1 MSCASCSAHVTK
13 ALQRV
18 PGVKEVNVNLPMNF
32 ARVTY
37 NEGQVTPDQLAK
49 AVRDVG
55 YELVLGD
62 NDGSPTPP
70 VGLDVQTPL
79 PHATHSCCST
89 GTPAVRKLSADEQAL
104 FNYLKLSR
112 RAIGALVV
120 AVPLVILS
128 MWHGLFSGQELA
140 AFFLATFSL
149 IKYGKEFY
157 HQAWRLLKHYT
168 SNMDTLVA
176 LSIGVAYLYSCFNLF
191 FPAFFTQRGLT
202 PHLYFDSVGVITAF
216 ILLGRWMEARAKYRT
231 TSTIRRLVGLQ
242 PKLVTE
248 VHPDGTEHLKDF
260 SLIQHGDLL
269 LVRPGERI
277 AADGTVEK
285 GESYVDESSLSG
297 EPLPVAKAP
306 GDRIMAG
313 TINTE
318 GRLLYR
324 ATNVGS
330 DTVLAHIIH
339 MVEEAQGSK
348 VPIQAMVDR
357 IAAIFVPVI
366 ISIAL
371 LSFVCWTLLS
381 PHDGLTSG
389 LLALV
394 SVLVVACPCSLG
406 LATPTAIIVGI
417 GRGADLGIL
426 IKDGT
431 ALEVARRI
439 DTVILDKTGTL
450 TEGHPHVVQAWWA
463 GRPDLHSILRS
474 LEHLSAHPLARAIDQ
489 YLTEEPLR
497 EVTDFTSLPGRGVKG
512 IIDGK
517 AYLLGSPAALCEQG
531 RILPPEWQAHIDD
544 CREQAATLVALA
556 DETEII
562 ALVALADK
570 LKESSAGAVAELH
583 NMDIRTYILTGDNAQ
598 AAAAVARQVGADHYE
613 AHLLPAD
620 KAEIIKRLQQEGLR
634 VAMIGDG
641 INDSAALAQADLSVA
656 MGTGSDIAIDTAMI
670 TLLTA
675 DLKRLPE
682 AIRLSRVTVR
692 TIRQNL
698 FWAFFYNLVSVPIA
712 AGALYPVCGFTL
724 NPMVAGA
731 AMALSSVS
739 VVLNSLR
746 SRLVRLSA

>member
-37 NEGQVTPDQLAK
+37 DEGQVTPNQLAK
-49 AVRDVG
+49 AVQDVG

-70 VGLDVQTPL
+70 VGLDVRTPL

-104 FNYLKLSR
+104 FNYLKLSG

-120 AVPLVILS
+120 AVPLVVLS

-157 HQAWRLLKHYT
+157 HQAWRLLKHRT

-191 FPAFFTQRGLT
+191 FPSFFTQRGLT

-260 SLIQHGDLL
+260 SLIQRGDLL

-277 AADGTVEK
+277 AADGTVEE
-285 GESYVDESSLSG
+285 GQSYVDESSLSG
-297 EPLPVAKAP
+297 EPIPVTKAP

-324 ATNVGS
+324 ATDVGS

-357 IAAIFVPVI
+357 IAAVFVPVI
-366 ISIAL
+366 IAIAL
-371 LSFVCWTLLS
+371 LSFACWMLLS

-406 LATPTAIIVGI
+406 LATPTAIIVGV

-439 DTVILDKTGTL
+439 DTVVLDKTGTL
-450 TEGHPHVVQAWWA
+450 TEGHPRVIEAWWA
-463 GRPDLHSILRS
+463 DRPDLHSTLRS
-474 LEHLSAHPLARAIDQ
+474 LEHLSTHPLARAIDQ
-489 YLTEEPLR
+489 YLAEEPLR

-512 IIDGK
+512 VIDGK

-531 RILPPEWQAHIDD
+531 RTLPPAWQAHIDS
-544 CREQAATLVALA
+544 CQEQAATLVALA

-562 ALVALADK
+562 ALVALADE
-570 LKESSAGAVAELH
+570 LKESSAEAVTELH
-583 NMDIRTYILTGDNAQ
+583 NMGIRTYILTGDNAQ
-598 AAAAVARQVGADHYE
+598 AAAAVARKVGADHYE
-613 AHLLPAD
+613 ARLMPAD
-620 KAEIIKRLQQEGLR
+620 KAEIIKRLQQEGRR

-656 MGTGSDIAIDTAMI
+656 MGTGSDIAIDAAMI

-682 AIRLSRVTVR
+682 AIRLSRITVR

-712 AGALYPVCGFTL
+712 AGALYPICGFTL

-739 VVLNSLR
+739 VVLNSLC